1 MIDEGYLLKKITE
14 LEEEIKHL
22 KEKLASFEI
31 SQISGNLS
39 VSLVNTKDSLSLNI
53 SEVGH
58 DLNVSVNNG
67 DLNIEA
73 GDVGYNVSAS
83 AKDGDVFLNLEKVHG
98 SLEKI

>member
-1 MIDEGYLLKKITE
+1 MIDEGYLLKKITK
-14 LEEEIKHL
+14 LEEEIKSL

-31 SQISGNLS
+31 SQISGNVT
-39 VSLVNTKDSLSLNI
+39 VSLVNPKDSLSLNI

-73 GDVGYNVSAS
+73 GDVGYNVSANV
-83 AKDGDVFLNLEKVHG
+83 KEGDVFLNLEKVHG
-98 SLEKI
+98 SLEKN